1 VRPHEKVKRQL
12 IRFETVEWRYD
23 GLKGKIIPW
32 TKEHGGT
39 SDDPSVQAFV
49 VARNGQVLSRCPGG
63 STYAGASF
71 ARWLNGQADDY
82 DRKFPRT
89 KVPFAV
95 AEIFIEEGE
104 PARCEAFAEAR
115 EGRKPVLL
123 YIGREPQPEDDKKA
137 KKEVKASRK
146 LEKGALGSK
155 KAAEAAKGWVLLRL
169 DLSRPDH
176 LAFVKEIGVAQAPAL
191 LMFPPGETGPVDL
204 GTKLT
209 GPSLAYL
216 LKKQTK

>member
-1 VRPHEKVKRQL
+1 MRPHEKVKKQL
-12 IRFETVEWRYD
+12 FRFETVEWRYD
-23 GLKGKIIPW
+23 GLNGKIIPW

-63 STYAGASF
+63 STYAGSSF
-71 ARWLNGQADDY
+71 ARWLDEQADDH

-95 AEIFIEEGE
+95 AEVLVEEGE

-115 EGRKPVLL
+115 EGNRPILL
-123 YIGREPQPEDDKKA
+123 YIGREPQPDDDKKA
-137 KKEVKASRK
+137 RGQVKASRK

-155 KAAEAAKGWVLLRL
+155 KAAKAAKGWVLLRL
-169 DLSRPDH
+169 DLSKAEH
-176 LAFVKEIGVAQAPAL
+176 LAFAKRIGPVQAPAL
-191 LMFPPGETGPVDL
+191 LLFLPGESDPVDL

-209 GPSLAYL
+209 GPSLAYH
-216 LKKQTK
+216 LKKHGK